1 MNKKLYKLWYKAC
14 VGVKTQRESW
24 ALLHATCETPPNYD
38 DFREF
43 VDELKSRGE
52 IDETEY
58 EQMLDGMG
66 DFILEDEKQ

>member
-14 VGVKTQRESW
+14 VGVRTQRESW

>member
-1 MNKKLYKLWYKAC
+1 VNKKECKLWHKAC
-14 VGVKTQRESW
+14 VGVRTPRESW

-43 VDELKSRGE
+43 VEKLKGMGE

-58 EQMLDGMG
+58 EQMLGGMG
-66 DFILEDEKQ
+66 DFILEDEK